1 MQRQTVGIIWI
12 GGLVLALVLYL
23 IGPDSFVTA
32 CLDLLAALDDAFH
45 AFLSFLGTQAFNVVR
60 AAAIAIFIVFLVLAF
75 LAASKGLRAG
85 WALVIVPITFLM
97 LVWGPTSTMTGSI
110 SRWFAALVLVI
121 IGGGVMTQRLLAP
134 PPPARPD
141 HRSEVGAPVVDER
154 DVLDR
159 ATRGRRKF
167 HAPGVGERDHAH
179 DAVRLGDSEK
189 GSQFCFEQHVRRG
202 ERAAETT
209 TAQGQLEAPHR
220 LVHRAEE
227 PGCPVERGIVLD
239 TPLDAHDG
247 HHGHSVEDR
256 PEVQHRL
263 AVAHARIVTI
273 GTSLLEECLHRW

>member
-97 LVWGPTSTMTGSI
+97 LVWGPTSAMTGSI

-121 IGGGVMTQRLLAP
+121 ISGGVMTQRLLAP
-134 PPPARPD
+134 PPPARMPPPPPGSWPPQPG
-141 HRSEVGAPVVDER
+141 RSG
-154 DVLDR
+154 
-159 ATRGRRKF
+159 
-167 HAPGVGERDHAH
+167 
-179 DAVRLGDSEK
+179 
-189 GSQFCFEQHVRRG
+189 
-202 ERAAETT
+202 
-209 TAQGQLEAPHR
+209 
-220 LVHRAEE
+220 
-227 PGCPVERGIVLD
+227 
-239 TPLDAHDG
+239 
-247 HHGHSVEDR
+247 
-256 PEVQHRL
+256 
-263 AVAHARIVTI
+263 
-273 GTSLLEECLHRW
+273 

>member
-75 LAASKGLRAG
+75 MAASKGLRAG

-97 LVWGPTSTMTGSI
+97 LVWGPTSAMTGSI

-134 PPPARPD
+134 PPPARMPPPPPGSWPPQPG
-141 HRSEVGAPVVDER
+141 RSG
-154 DVLDR
+154 
-159 ATRGRRKF
+159 
-167 HAPGVGERDHAH
+167 
-179 DAVRLGDSEK
+179 
-189 GSQFCFEQHVRRG
+189 
-202 ERAAETT
+202 
-209 TAQGQLEAPHR
+209 
-220 LVHRAEE
+220 
-227 PGCPVERGIVLD
+227 
-239 TPLDAHDG
+239 
-247 HHGHSVEDR
+247 
-256 PEVQHRL
+256 
-263 AVAHARIVTI
+263 
-273 GTSLLEECLHRW
+273 